1 MGTSPG
7 QCRDRGLHGCWRRP
21 ELRSCGEAVREVPGQ
36 RGLATAIPPRAHRF
50 GGGSNNP
57 TSQQNDM
64 GTGMWSAVLTYS
76 LITGC
81 VCQNGPCHRSQHGNI
96 IARGCTG
103 GPCTRG
109 AARSPPGE
117 RPGQREGLEIESS
130 IVFPPVRV
138 TKGQMDFHEML
149 LKNEKGLASGP
160 RPRLPSQP
168 QAKFY
173 D

>member
-1 MGTSPG
+1 M
-7 QCRDRGLHGCWRRP
+7 
-21 ELRSCGEAVREVPGQ
+21 V
-36 RGLATAIPPRAHRF
+36 LA
-50 GGGSNNP
+50 
-57 TSQQNDM
+57 
-64 GTGMWSAVLTYS
+64 LTYS
-76 LITGC
+76 LIMGGGL
-81 VCQNGPCHRSQHGNI
+81 CQNGPCRWSQRGNI
-96 IARGCTG
+96 IACGCSG
-103 GPCTRG
+103 DPCTRG
-109 AARSPPGE
+109 AACSPLGE
-117 RPGQREGLEIESS
+117 RPGHREGLEIESS

>member
-1 MGTSPG
+1 M
-7 QCRDRGLHGCWRRP
+7 W
-21 ELRSCGEAVREVPGQ
+21 VPGQ
-36 RGLATAIPPRAHRF
+36 GTSTGQRRGTGLRARSSGPAARQCGKRLGSVGWQQPSHPTRSAL
-50 GGGSNNP
+50 GSNKKTP
-57 TSQQNDM
+57 ASQQTDL
-64 GTGMWSAVLTYS
+64 GAGMRCSALTCS
-76 LITGC
+76 LITGGL
-81 VCQNGPCHRSQHGNI
+81 CQNGACRWNQPGNI
-96 IARGCTG
+96 IACGRTG

-109 AARSPPGE
+109 AACSQQE
-117 RPGQREGLEIESS
+117 RLEIESS

-160 RPRLPSQP
+160 RPCSPSQP